1 MNLADLLPALPWLAP
16 FAGLFRLAVNR
27 PNLSDTPPAEGGLV
41 SVIIPARNEERTI
54 ETVVRS
60 VLRSTYMPLEVLVV
74 DDGSTDGTAAIV
86 KRLAGE
92 DSRLRPI
99 EGAPRP
105 PGWSGKP
112 WAFIQGA
119 RAARG

>member
-74 DDGSTDGTAAIV
+74 DDG
-86 KRLAGE
+86 
-92 DSRLRPI
+92 
-99 EGAPRP
+99 
-105 PGWSGKP
+105 
-112 WAFIQGA
+112 
-119 RAARG
+119 